1 MVSPLISALLGA
13 GEQYMADEDA
23 SDKLKGDI
31 IDGVSKKYFD
41 VELPAQK
48 NTINAM
54 KEVKDAITRQ
64 YGDKI
69 ADIGDNYGFYE
80 DGNIERAIERI
91 NKFIATTR
99 DTTQTFRNKV
109 EKMSPEDFASAFGK
123 TSMIG
128 AREQS
133 LEDRE
138 SRVNDIFSDRSNVR
152 DLLVSPDA
160 PQGGV
165 RGFLFGDRLK
175 QKDVI
180 SARGKL
186 EKGIEDRPPEIEQ
199 VDRQSIFDVK
209 TGAVQ
214 EASATVADSIPL
226 FLPAIPKYSTNE
238 LNTEIAQQM
247 QVGSVFDQASQTLL
261 LQPEAQRMD
270 EVNAVKEVAI
280 NNLYRFKESDG
291 SGNVASAIKF
301 ARSYLQTNVDDF
313 FSGNFTNYAKTQEGA
328 FGPIQGTAVGI
339 QDKLVTAAEEFA
351 ANSGDKTLID
361 ADQAFKIVSYL
372 ADRAEQFVGNDDTIS
387 YYLESIPQIA
397 LPASDPNRPNRQIK
411 NLRFAVQTTYNKN
424 NARGR

>member
-328 FGPIQGTAVGI
+328 FGPIEGTAVGI
-339 QDKLVTAAEEFA
+339 
-351 ANSGDKTLID
+351 
-361 ADQAFKIVSYL
+361 KI
-372 ADRAEQFVGNDDTIS
+372 T
-387 YYLESIPQIA
+387 
-397 LPASDPNRPNRQIK
+397 
-411 NLRFAVQTTYNKN
+411 
-424 NARGR
+424 

>member
-138 SRVNDIFSDRSNVR
+138 TRVNNIFSDRSNVR

-313 FSGNFTNYAKTQEGA
+313 LSGNFTNYAKAQEGA

>member
-1 MVSPLISALLGA
+1 MVNPFISALLGA

-23 SDKLKGDI
+23 SDELKGNI
-31 IDGVSKKYFD
+31 IDGVSKKYFE

-54 KEVKDAITRQ
+54 KEVKRQIANQ

-80 DGNIERAIERI
+80 DGNIERAMKRIED
-91 NKFIATTR
+91 FIATTR

-109 EKMSPEDFASAFGK
+109 EKMSPEDFASVFGK

-133 LEDRE
+133 LENRE
-138 SRVNDIFSDRSNVR
+138 TRVNNIFSDRSNVR

-180 SARGKL
+180 TARGKL
-186 EKGIEDRPPEIEQ
+186 ETAIEDRPPETEQ

-209 TGAVQ
+209 TGDVQ
-214 EASATVADSIPL
+214 QASATVADSIPL

-261 LQPEAQRMD
+261 LQPEAQRID

-280 NNLYRFKESDG
+280 NNLYKFKEADG

-313 FSGNFTNYAKTQEGA
+313 LSGNFTNYAKAQEGA

-339 QDKLVTAAEEFA
+339 ENKLVTVAEEFA
-351 ANSGDKTLID
+351 ANSGDKTLMD
-361 ADQAFKIVSYL
+361 ADQAIKVISYL
-372 ADRAEQFVGNDDTIS
+372 ADKAEQFVGNDDTIS
-387 YYLESIPQIA
+387 YYLKSIPQIP
-397 LPASDPNRPNRQIK
+397 LGEKIK
-411 NLRFAVQTTYNKN
+411 DLRFAVQFAYNKN